1 LKYDANQLQLEQA
14 LGVSEKDVKDAS
26 AGVLQD
32 LKRFQKDKEA
42 DLRRYMVCSPWKQLC
57 AELTK
62 SGRVRAVPSRLGAQ
76 KPGDMDGSQRRSGQN
91 RCSVVAFNPDSEHG
105 RWWIDLFLNMLRAI
119 MYPRLWSRHQI
130 IYDMSTVSLF
140 DDVSHDVPQTEL
152 KDESPVADKSPLI
165 ANFRDDE
172 ARRLFNVD
180 PWMFDSSIFSTA
192 LLNMFQPNCK
202 HSINSGSTAFASR
215 LDRQGDIPALAGAI
229 SAAGAGTED
238 H

>member
-1 LKYDANQLQLEQA
+1 
-14 LGVSEKDVKDAS
+14 
-26 AGVLQD
+26 
-32 LKRFQKDKEA
+32 
-42 DLRRYMVCSPWKQLC
+42 
-57 AELTK
+57 
-62 SGRVRAVPSRLGAQ
+62 
-76 KPGDMDGSQRRSGQN
+76 
-91 RCSVVAFNPDSEHG
+91 
-105 RWWIDLFLNMLRAI
+105 
-119 MYPRLWSRHQI
+119 
-130 IYDMSTVSLF
+130 MSTVSLF
-140 DDVSHDVPQTEL
+140 DDVSRDVPQTEL